1 MNIKRMVIKVGTSTL
16 THENG
21 KLDLV
26 HIEKLVR
33 LVSDISNRGIEVIL
47 VSSGAIGVGVSS
59 LHLSAKP
66 KDIPGKQA
74 AAAVGQCRLMNIYE
88 RYFSEYGY
96 SVGQVLLSGDILD
109 RPEGTVNVRN
119 TFDRLI
125 GFGVIPIVNE
135 NDTVSTEEIQ
145 IGDNDT
151 LSAIVAILSHS
162 DLLVLLSDIDGLYD
176 HDPHQGGATLI
187 PQVDGVTPEIRKMA
201 TGSATSLGTG
211 GMVTKLNAA
220 KLVNDKGI
228 AMLLTNGA
236 YPERIY
242 EFLDGKQPG
251 TLFNPTQEEV

>member
-96 SVGQVLLSGDILD
+96 SVGQVLLSGDILE
-109 RPEGTVNVRN
+109 RTEGTINVRN

-176 HDPHQGGATLI
+176 HDPHKGNATLI
-187 PQVDGVTPEIRKMA
+187 PQVNGVTSEIRKMA
-201 TGSATSLGTG
+201 TGSSTTLGTG

-251 TLFNPTQEEV
+251 TLFNAPQEEI